1 MRVQYFMNEKFEVN
15 NISAIMHHELIKSN
29 SKDIMLHKIYI
40 SSKFVLLNSIHQG
53 KKYITISTLIS
64 TTAFNINNKTF

>member
-1 MRVQYFMNEKFEVN
+1 MRVQNFMNEKFEVN

-40 SSKFVLLNSIHQG
+40 SSKFVLLNSTSRKKIYHNFHINQHNSFQHQ
-53 KKYITISTLIS
+53 
-64 TTAFNINNKTF
+64 